1 MKAMVLH
8 RSAPVESSPLCLEDL
23 PEPVPGPGEVRIKVR
38 FCGVCRTDLHIVE
51 GELPPV
57 RLPLIPGHQ
66 VVGVVDAVGDAEG
79 DAGTKPADEVTSYRT
94 AGTTGSTT
102 GDTGQGAASAGAYCV
117 AEEAGLDGGSDV
129 ASDAP
134 EDVNCRVKV
143 GDRVGLPW
151 LYSAC
156 GQCSFC
162 LKGQENLCER
172 IRFTGYSYDGGY
184 AQYVIARKEFVVQLP
199 PAFPDLDAAP
209 LLCAGIIG
217 YRSLK
222 IAGVKP
228 GDTVG
233 LFGFGASAHLA
244 IQVARHWGCD
254 VLVFTRSE
262 RHQNLAREL
271 GASWAGRAEDGPAS
285 SCDAAVSFAPAGS
298 VIPLALRA
306 LKKGGTLAVNA
317 VHLDQVP
324 AFDYSLLYWEKS
336 VKSVANATR
345 EDAREFIRIA
355 AQIPVKVKTEVF
367 PLGEANEALLRL
379 KRGQIQGEA
388 VLDVAGAL

>member
-1 MKAMVLH
+1 MKAMVL
-8 RSAPVESSPLCLEDL
+8 RGPAPVESQPLSLEDV
-23 PEPVPGPGEVRIKVR
+23 PEPVPGPREVRIKVR

-57 RLPLIPGHQ
+57 RLPLVPGHQ
-66 VVGVVDAVGDAEG
+66 VVGVVDAVGDAGG
-79 DAGTKPADEVTSYRT
+79 DAGTKAPGEAASDRTPGT
-94 AGTTGSTT
+94 AGNTAGNTGRRA
-102 GDTGQGAASAGAYCV
+102 GDGAYYF
-117 AEEAGLDGGSDV
+117 AEDAGGDAESDV
-129 ASDAP
+129 ASNAAEDA
-134 EDVNCRVKV
+134 NCRVRV

-156 GQCSFC
+156 GRCSFC

-184 AQYVIARKEFVVQLP
+184 AEYVIARKDFVVQLP

-222 IAGVKP
+222 VAGVKP

-262 RHQNLAREL
+262 AHQNLARAL
-271 GASWAGRAEDGPAS
+271 GASWAGKAEDGPAG

-298 VIPLALRA
+298 VIPPALRA

-317 VHLDQVP
+317 VHLDGVP

-345 EDAREFIRIA
+345 EDAREFIRLA
-355 AQIPVKVKTEVF
+355 AEIPVKVSTEVF
-367 PLGEANEALLRL
+367 PLEEANEALLRL

-388 VLDVAGAL
+388 VLDVAQVL

>member
-1 MKAMVLH
+1 M
-8 RSAPVESSPLCLEDL
+8 ESRPLSLEDL

-57 RLPLIPGHQ
+57 RLPLVPGHQ
-66 VVGVVDAVGDAEG
+66 IVGVVDAVGDA
-79 DAGTKPADEVTSYRT
+79 PNNADSGVR
-94 AGTTGSTT
+94 
-102 GDTGQGAASAGAYCV
+102 
-117 AEEAGLDGGSDV
+117 
-129 ASDAP
+129 
-134 EDVNCRVKV
+134 V

-172 IRFTGYSYDGGY
+172 IQFTGYSYNGGY
-184 AQYVIARKEFVVQLP
+184 AEYVIARKDFVIQLP
-199 PAFPDLDAAP
+199 PAFSDLDAAP

-254 VLVFTRSE
+254 VLVFTRSVA
-262 RHQNLAREL
+262 HQNLAREL
-271 GASWAGRAEDGPAS
+271 GASWAGRAEDGPAG

-298 VIPLALRA
+298 VIPAALRA

-317 VHLDQVP
+317 VHLDGVP

-345 EDAREFIRIA
+345 EDAREFIRLA
-355 AQIPVKVKTEVF
+355 AEIPVKVSTEVF
-367 PLGEANEALLRL
+367 PLEEANEALLRL
-379 KRGQIQGEA
+379 KRAQIQGEA
-388 VLDVAGAL
+388 VLEVARVV

>member
-8 RSAPVESSPLCLEDL
+8 RPAPVESRPLSLQDL

-57 RLPLIPGHQ
+57 RLPLVPGHQ
-66 VVGVVDAVGDAEG
+66 VVGVVDAVGDTANGAEPG
-79 DAGTKPADEVTSYRT
+79 VS
-94 AGTTGSTT
+94 
-102 GDTGQGAASAGAYCV
+102 
-117 AEEAGLDGGSDV
+117 
-129 ASDAP
+129 
-134 EDVNCRVKV
+134 V

-156 GQCSFC
+156 GRCSFC
-162 LKGQENLCER
+162 LKGQENLCEG

-184 AQYVIARKEFVVQLP
+184 AQYVIAKNDFVVKLP
-199 PAFPDLDAAP
+199 PTFADLDAAP

-222 IAGVKP
+222 VAGVKP

-262 RHQNLAREL
+262 AHQNLARRL
-271 GASWAGRAEDGPAS
+271 GAVWAGRAEDGPAS

-298 VIPLALRA
+298 VIPAALRA

-317 VHLDQVP
+317 VHLDGVP

-345 EDAREFIRIA
+345 QDAREFMELA
-355 AQIPVKVKTEVF
+355 AEIPVKVSTQVF
-367 PLGEANEALLRL
+367 SLEEANEALLRL

-388 VLDVAGAL
+388 VLDITQVV